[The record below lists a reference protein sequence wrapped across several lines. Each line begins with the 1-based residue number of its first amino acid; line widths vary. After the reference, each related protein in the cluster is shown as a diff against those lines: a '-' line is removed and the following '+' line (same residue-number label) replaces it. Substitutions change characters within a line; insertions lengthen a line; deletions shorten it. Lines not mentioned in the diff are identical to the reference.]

1 VPGKGYDVLIAALT
15 TLADLPWQL
24 MIAGDTGRDRATAA
38 KIEDDIARF
47 KLTDRIALLG
57 AVAPAR
63 LAELY
68 RAADLFVLAS
78 RFESYGMAY
87 AEAVAY
93 GLPTIGTTAGA
104 IPDTLPDES
113 AILVKPDDTGA
124 LADALRRLIADSNE
138 RQKLSS
144 AARAAAVHLPTWR
157 DSAVRFAG
165 AIEAATK

>member
-1 VPGKGYDVLIAALT
+1 
-15 TLADLPWQL
+15 
-24 MIAGDTGRDRATAA
+24 M
-38 KIEDDIARF
+38 
-47 KLTDRIALLG
+47 LG

-87 AEAVAY
+87 AEAIAY

-104 IPDTLPDES
+104 IPDTLSGES
-113 AILVKPDDTGA
+113 AILVKPDDVAA
-124 LADALRRLIADSNE
+124 LAGALRRVIADSNE

-157 DSAVRFAG
+157 DSAALFAG